1 MKSLRCEHLV
11 VTGIQTPSQQRI
23 ISVFRYSPGDEPRK
37 FYDRLT
43 HLVES

>member
-1 MKSLRCEHLV
+1 MSTTYRVANQEQERVMLRYLC
-11 VTGIQTPSQQRI
+11 
-23 ISVFRYSPGDEPRK
+23 YSPGDEPQN